1 MPTSPCAASRLGT
14 VAASA
19 VYGQSETMTL
29 ESKLS
34 ASCSHLVRA
43 WRLAYAQ
50 RKESISALSLLRKM
64 GLEPTR
70 CTHHKILSLAR
81 LPVPTLPLISAM
93 CDRRCRR
100 WDLNPHYV
108 AITGTWSLRVCH
120 SATPAN
126 KCYFISYRKKCQPI
140 NQKYLFN
147 KKEIEKKWRIIN
159 VDPVCSSIGQTGFT
173 ILLSFRYLQV

>member
-1 MPTSPCAASRLGT
+1 MAGFIKQSAMSTSPCAALRLGT

-34 ASCSHLVRA
+34 APCSHLVRA

-81 LPVPTLPLISAM
+81 LPVPTLPRIP
-93 CDRRCRR
+93 
-100 WDLNPHYV
+100 DLV
-108 AITGTWSLRVCH
+108 IKDAGDGT
-120 SATPAN
+120 
-126 KCYFISYRKKCQPI
+126 
-140 NQKYLFN
+140 
-147 KKEIEKKWRIIN
+147 
-159 VDPVCSSIGQTGFT
+159 
-173 ILLSFRYLQV
+173 

>member
-1 MPTSPCAASRLGT
+1 MGSSPVGSTKKKLSQMRQLFSAFEELYEAIRHADSGIKQSAMPTSPCAALRLGTVAASAVYGQSSKSMMQSAMPTSPCAASRLGT

-19 VYGQSETMTL
+19 VCGQSETMTL

-81 LPVPTLPLISAM
+81 LPVPTLPRIP
-93 CDRRCRR
+93 
-100 WDLNPHYV
+100 DLV
-108 AITGTWSLRVCH
+108 IKDAGDGT
-120 SATPAN
+120 
-126 KCYFISYRKKCQPI
+126 
-140 NQKYLFN
+140 
-147 KKEIEKKWRIIN
+147 
-159 VDPVCSSIGQTGFT
+159 
-173 ILLSFRYLQV
+173 

>member
-1 MPTSPCAASRLGT
+1 MGSSPVGSTKKKLSHMRQLFSAFEELYEAIRHADSGINQSAIPASPCAASRLGT

-81 LPVPTLPLISAM
+81 LPVPTLPHN
-93 CDRRCRR
+93 
-100 WDLNPHYV
+100 NP
-108 AITGTWSLRVCH
+108 
-120 SATPAN
+120 
-126 KCYFISYRKKCQPI
+126 Q
-140 NQKYLFN
+140 
-147 KKEIEKKWRIIN
+147 
-159 VDPVCSSIGQTGFT
+159 
-173 ILLSFRYLQV
+173 

>member
-1 MPTSPCAASRLGT
+1 MGSSPVGSTKKKLSQMRQLFSAFEELYEAIRHADSGIKQSAMPTSPCAASRLGT

-19 VYGQSETMTL
+19 VCGQSETMTL

-81 LPVPTLPLISAM
+81 LPVPTLPRIP
-93 CDRRCRR
+93 
-100 WDLNPHYV
+100 DLV
-108 AITGTWSLRVCH
+108 IKDAGDGT
-120 SATPAN
+120 
-126 KCYFISYRKKCQPI
+126 
-140 NQKYLFN
+140 
-147 KKEIEKKWRIIN
+147 
-159 VDPVCSSIGQTGFT
+159 
-173 ILLSFRYLQV
+173 